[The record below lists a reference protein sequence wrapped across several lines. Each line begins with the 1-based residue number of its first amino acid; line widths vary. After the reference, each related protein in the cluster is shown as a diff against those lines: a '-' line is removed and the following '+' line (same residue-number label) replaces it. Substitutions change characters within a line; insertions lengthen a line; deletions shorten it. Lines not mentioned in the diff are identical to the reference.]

1 MIVELDYR
9 NNLVPALK
17 EIRRFA
23 DQSVTDLNILGG
35 KPFRDAAGKE
45 IADNSGGNAV
55 IFKFQQADGVV
66 CALRILKRFPVEIE
80 VTQRLAPL
88 SQLLGRTL
96 SPILVSYRY
105 FNPGIFLANPD
116 EDMQNAGVPMMTPIL
131 VMGWVE
137 GISLG
142 KHLQKLCR
150 LGDAAALVQLLER
163 WLMLIR
169 EMRRIGLAHGDI
181 TASNI
186 MVRSN
191 DGALVLVDYDDL
203 YLPGLDD
210 ANRKVMGT
218 PGYQHP
224 KLKGARSYGPGMDD
238 FSLLVMTVSL
248 AVLAEQPDKFGSTD
262 QPLFKKMDLSNTN
275 SDAFNVA
282 RNVWDG
288 NAREYVR
295 MLEEA
300 CNAAPDVLV
309 DFDRIV
315 FADQISKFEAAIDQ
329 CNRSALQAQAPLI
342 RNLSVWPQYA
352 SDYEDIAGRS
362 REKGLEMLRFAIAS
376 KNAVWVRE
384 MLKLPHV
391 DMSLLEVSE
400 RSQLDALLR

>member
-1 MIVELDYR
+1 
-9 NNLVPALK
+9 
-17 EIRRFA
+17 
-23 DQSVTDLNILGG
+23 
-35 KPFRDAAGKE
+35 
-45 IADNSGGNAV
+45 
-55 IFKFQQADGVV
+55 
-66 CALRILKRFPVEIE
+66 LKRFPVEIE

-288 NAREYVR
+288 NAQEYVR

-300 CNAAPDVLV
+300 CNAAPDALV